1 MELPRSLPHLCK
13 TTNYNKGLLSGSI
26 QNLSSTLG
34 YQQVSA
40 SAGTAMG
47 SYRGYLSDHVDI
59 IVRLAGEG
67 VPAFEIAVQLYH
79 AGVRPPWSGGA
90 VLKRRAVARVK

>member
-1 MELPRSLPHLCK
+1 
-13 TTNYNKGLLSGSI
+13 
-26 QNLSSTLG
+26 
-34 YQQVSA
+34 
-40 SAGTAMG
+40 MG

-90 VLKRRAVARVK
+90 VLKSTTVRSMTSAVRRVLRMAAGDNVDR

>member
-1 MELPRSLPHLCK
+1 
-13 TTNYNKGLLSGSI
+13 
-26 QNLSSTLG
+26 
-34 YQQVSA
+34 
-40 SAGTAMG
+40 MG